1 MINLNKFYELF
12 HRVKLYTEPFGRV
25 PEIIFGRFMV
35 ESTVT

>member
-12 HRVKLYTEPFGRV
+12 HRVKLHMEPFVRV
-25 PEIIFGRFMV
+25 SEIIFGRFMV